1 MDERQTAFRVL
12 LRVEREKAYSNL
24 ALDAELKHSAN
35 GAPTAFVTALVYGAL
50 ERQITLD
57 FVLQQ
62 YLRQPLRKLRPE
74 VRVILRMGVLQLY
87 FMDKIPASAAV
98 NESVKLV
105 KKNGCSYASG
115 LVNSVLRKIS
125 ETPLTYPK
133 TGDLVSDWSIRYACP
148 KALVEHFIKDYG
160 ESDAQ
165 GILSASLS
173 GAPTVLRVN
182 TLKTTAKDLQ
192 NRLQTEGI
200 ETIPGA
206 LENVLIVQKGGALE
220 QLSSYQEG
228 LFHVQDTASML
239 CVQAL
244 ALQPGQTLLDMCAAP
259 GGKSFTAAQIM
270 QNQGRIMAFDL
281 HEHRVRLISDGA
293 KRLGIS
299 IIDAQTQDA
308 AVFHA
313 ALEKTADRVLC
324 DVPCSGLGVLRRK
337 PEIRLRELTFI
348 DNLTDIQY
356 NILVHASKYLRMD
369 GVLVYSTCTLSR
381 AENEGVCDRFLR
393 ENPAYQKDGDYKTLL
408 PHKDGT
414 DGFFIARL
422 RRIEP

>member
-24 ALDAELKHSAN
+24 ALDAELKRSAN

-105 KKNGCSYASG
+105 KKNGCAYAAG

-133 TGDLVSDWSIRYACP
+133 TGDLVSDWSFRYACP

-244 ALQPGQTLLDMCAAP
+244 ELQPGQTLLDMCAAP
-259 GGKSFTAAQIM
+259 GGKSFTAAEIM
-270 QNQGRIMAFDL
+270 QNRGKILAFDL
-281 HEHRVRLISDGA
+281 HEHRVRLIADGA

-299 IIDAQTQDA
+299 IIDAHAQDA
-308 AVFHA
+308 AAFHA
-313 ALEKTADRVLC
+313 DLLKTADRVLC

-356 NILVHASKYLRMD
+356 NILVHASKYLRM
-369 GVLVYSTCTLSR
+369 GGLLVYSTCTLNR

>member
-1 MDERQTAFRVL
+1 MDGRQTAFRVL

-24 ALDAELKHSAN
+24 ALDAELKRSAN

-62 YLRQPLRKLRPE
+62 CLRQPLRKLRPE

-87 FMDKIPASAAV
+87 FMDKVPASAAV

-105 KKNGCSYASG
+105 KKNGCAYAAG

-125 ETPLTYPK
+125 ETPLTYPE

-160 ESDAQ
+160 KADAK
-165 GILSASLS
+165 GILTASLG
-173 GAPTVLRVN
+173 GAPTVLHVN

-192 NRLQTEGI
+192 SRLQTEGI
-200 ETIPGA
+200 ETSPGT
-206 LENVLIVQKGGALE
+206 LVNTLTVQKGGALE
-220 QLSSYQEG
+220 QLPSYRDG
-228 LFHVQDTASML
+228 LFHVQDTASTF

-244 ALQPGQTLLDMCAAP
+244 ELQPGQTLLDMCAAP
-259 GGKSFTAAQIM
+259 GGKSFTAAEIM
-270 QNQGRIMAFDL
+270 QNQGRILAFDL
-281 HEHRVRLISDGA
+281 HEHRVRLIADGA

-299 IIDAQTQDA
+299 IIDAQPQDA
-308 AVFHA
+308 SVFHA
-313 ALEKTADRVLC
+313 ELLKTADRVLC

-337 PEIRLRELTFI
+337 PEIRLRVLTFI
-348 DNLTDIQY
+348 DNLTEIQY

-369 GVLVYSTCTLSR
+369 GILVYSTCTLSR

-393 ENPAYQKDGDYKTLL
+393 ENPMYQKDGDYKTLL

>member
-1 MDERQTAFRVL
+1 MDGRQTAFRVL
-12 LRVEREKAYSNL
+12 LRVERENAYSNL
-24 ALDAELKHSAN
+24 ALDAELKRSAN
-35 GAPTAFVTALVYGAL
+35 GAPAAFVTALVYGVL

-62 YLRQPLRKLRPE
+62 YLLKPLRKLRPE
-74 VRVILRMGVLQLY
+74 VRVVLRMGVLQLY
-87 FMDKIPASAAV
+87 FMDKVPASAAV

-105 KKNGCSYASG
+105 KKNGCAYASG

-125 ETPLTYPK
+125 ETPLTYPE

-148 KALVEHFIKDYG
+148 KALVERLVKEYG
-160 ESDAQ
+160 AADTQSFLA
-165 GILSASLS
+165 ASLG

-182 TLKTTAKDLQ
+182 TLKTTAKALQ
-192 NRLQTEGI
+192 SRLQSEGI
-200 ETIPGA
+200 ETSAGT
-206 LENVLIVQKGGALE
+206 LENTLVVQSGGAIE
-220 QLSSYQEG
+220 QLSSYREG

-244 ALQPGQTLLDMCAAP
+244 GLQPGQTLLDMCAAP

-270 QNQGRIMAFDL
+270 QNQGSIMAFDL
-281 HEHRVRLISDGA
+281 HKHRVQLISDGA

-299 IIDAQTQDA
+299 IIDAQAQDA

-348 DNLTDIQY
+348 DNLTEIQY
-356 NILVHASKYLRMD
+356 NILVHASKYLRM
-369 GVLVYSTCTLSR
+369 GGILVYSTCTLNR

>member
-1 MDERQTAFRVL
+1 MDGRQTAFRVL

-24 ALDAELKHSAN
+24 ALDAELKRSAN

-62 YLRQPLRKLRPE
+62 CLHQPLRKLRPE

-87 FMDKIPASAAV
+87 FVDKVPASAAV

-105 KKNGCSYASG
+105 KKNGCAYASG

-125 ETPLTYPK
+125 ETPLTYPE

-160 ESDAQ
+160 KADAK
-165 GILSASLS
+165 GILTASLG
-173 GAPTVLRVN
+173 GAPTVLHVN

-192 NRLQTEGI
+192 SRLQTEGI
-200 ETIPGA
+200 ETSPGT
-206 LENVLIVQKGGALE
+206 LVNTLTVQKGGVLE
-220 QLSSYQEG
+220 QLPSYRDG
-228 LFHVQDTASML
+228 LFHVQDTASTF

-244 ALQPGQTLLDMCAAP
+244 ELQPGQTLLDMCAAP
-259 GGKSFTAAQIM
+259 GGKSFTAAEIM
-270 QNQGRIMAFDL
+270 QNQGRILAFDL
-281 HEHRVRLISDGA
+281 HEHRVRLIADGA

-299 IIDAQTQDA
+299 IIDAQPQDA
-308 AVFHA
+308 SVFHA
-313 ALEKTADRVLC
+313 ELLKTADRVLC

-348 DNLTDIQY
+348 DNLTEIQY
-356 NILVHASKYLRMD
+356 NILVHASKYLRM
-369 GVLVYSTCTLSR
+369 GGLLVYSTCTLNR

-393 ENPAYQKDGDYKTLL
+393 ANPAFQKDGDYKTLL